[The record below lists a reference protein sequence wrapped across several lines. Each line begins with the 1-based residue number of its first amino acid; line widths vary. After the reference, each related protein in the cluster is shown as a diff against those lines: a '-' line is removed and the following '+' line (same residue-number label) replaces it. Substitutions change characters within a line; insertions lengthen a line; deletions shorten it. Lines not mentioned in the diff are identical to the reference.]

1 MSRAW
6 IFGARNTEHV
16 DRETQL
22 IRWASREQEL
32 RAQRLRIFGLEA
44 EEGRH
49 IRISL

>member
-6 IFGARNTEHV
+6 IFGARNNEEI
-16 DRETQL
+16 DRESQL
-22 IRWASREQEL
+22 ILWNSREQER
-32 RAQRLRIFGLEA
+32 RAQRLRIFGMQA

>member
-6 IFGARNTEHV
+6 IFGARNTEQI
-16 DRETQL
+16 DRETQF
-22 IRWASREQEL
+22 IHWAAREQDL
-32 RAQRLRIFGLEA
+32 RTQRLRIFGLEA